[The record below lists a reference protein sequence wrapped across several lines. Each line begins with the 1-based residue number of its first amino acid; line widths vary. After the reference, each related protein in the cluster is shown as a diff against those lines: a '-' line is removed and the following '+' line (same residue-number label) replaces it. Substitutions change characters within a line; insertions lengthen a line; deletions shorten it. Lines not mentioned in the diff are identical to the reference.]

1 MVAQKAG
8 CQIRFEKGQVSSEEA
23 RDLAYLEQ
31 ESQAPRRDSTRTWS
45 LLNATNNQLV
55 APPPF
60 PGLPDDATFLG

>member
-8 CQIRFEKGQVSSEEA
+8 CQIRFEKGQVSSKEA

-31 ESQAPRRDSTRTWS
+31 ESQAPRRDLTRHG
-45 LLNATNNQLV
+45 LFHRATNFELA

-60 PGLPDDATFLG
+60 PGLPDGATFLG